1 MYRSVYRS
9 GGWLPLLLVL
19 AGCRE
24 SGSEVDRTR
33 MPDAAARTGSAE
45 LEDREAGVEF
55 EAPRLIPA
63 VRAQI
68 GEIQDPEGATEGNI
82 AAFRNGTGALVTA
95 MEADLNRV
103 GAVDAGEFRALA
115 DSVLREIGGGA
126 GSTPDIPQEKAR
138 QAAAQVERLI
148 RIYEERMR
156 KVAN

>member
-1 MYRSVYRS
+1 MYRSACRS
-9 GGWLPLLLVL
+9 VRWLSLLLVL

-24 SGSEVDRTR
+24 TGSEADHTR
-33 MPDAAARTGSAE
+33 MPDVAARAGSAE
-45 LEDREAGVEF
+45 LEDREGGLEF

-68 GEIQDPEGATEGNI
+68 AEIKEPEGATEGNI
-82 AAFRNGTGALVTA
+82 TAFRNGTAALVTA

-103 GAVDAGEFRALA
+103 GAMDAGEFRVLG

-126 GSTPDIPQEKAR
+126 GSMPDIPPEKAR
-138 QAAAQVERLI
+138 QAATQVERLI

>member
-9 GGWLPLLLVL
+9 VRWLPLLLVL
-19 AGCRE
+19 AGCRQ
-24 SGSEVDRTR
+24 SRSEADRTR
-33 MPDAAARTGSAE
+33 MPDVAARTGSAE

-63 VRAQI
+63 VRAHI
-68 GEIQDPEGATEGNI
+68 AEIRDPEGATEGNI
-82 AAFRNGTGALVTA
+82 AAFRNGTGALVSA

-103 GAVDAGEFRALA
+103 GAMDAGEFRALA
-115 DSVLREIGGGA
+115 DSVLREIGGVA
-126 GSTPDIPQEKAR
+126 GSTPDIPPEKAR
-138 QAAAQVERLI
+138 QATAQVGRLI

>member
-1 MYRSVYRS
+1 MFGSVR
-9 GGWLPLLLVL
+9 WLPLVLLL
-19 AGCRE
+19 TGCRE
-24 SGSEVDRTR
+24 PGSAAGRTR
-33 MPDAAARTGSAE
+33 LPDVAARTGSAAI
-45 LEDREAGVEF
+45 EDREGGLEF

-68 GEIQDPEGATEGNI
+68 GEIDEPDGATEGNI
-82 AAFRNGTGALVTA
+82 TAFRNGTGALVSA

-103 GAVDAGEFRALA
+103 GAMDAGEFRGLG

-126 GSTPDIPQEKAR
+126 SDTPDISPEKAR
-138 QAAAQVERLI
+138 QATAQVERLI

>member
-1 MYRSVYRS
+1 MYRSVR
-9 GGWLPLLLVL
+9 WLPLLLAL

-24 SGSEVDRTR
+24 TGSEADRTR
-33 MPDAAARTGSAE
+33 MPDVAARTGSAE
-45 LEDREAGVEF
+45 LEDREAGLEF
-55 EAPRLIPA
+55 EAPRLIPT

-68 GEIQDPEGATEGNI
+68 GEIKDPEGATEGNI
-82 AAFRNGTGALVTA
+82 TAFRNGTAALVSA

-103 GAVDAGEFRALA
+103 GAMDAGEFRLLS
-115 DSVLREIGGGA
+115 DSLLREIGGGA
-126 GSTPDIPQEKAR
+126 GSTPDISPEKAR

>member
-1 MYRSVYRS
+1 MHGSVR
-9 GGWLPLLLVL
+9 WLPLLLVL

-24 SGSEVDRTR
+24 TGSEADRTR
-33 MPDAAARTGSAE
+33 RPDVAARTGSAE

-68 GEIQDPEGATEGNI
+68 GEIEDPDGATEGNI
-82 AAFRNGTGALVTA
+82 TAFRNGTGALVSA

-103 GAVDAGEFRALA
+103 GAMDAGEFRGLS

-126 GSTPDIPQEKAR
+126 SDTPDISPEKAR

-156 KVAN
+156 KVAH